1 MGSHA
6 YMSIK
11 FCAVQ
16 QKISALHPRGRINDL
31 FKDLNYDA
39 AGSAKGTTPEER
51 VARSGNPL

>member
-1 MGSHA
+1 
-6 YMSIK
+6 MSIK